1 MVHANQ
7 GPVSYHPG
15 DADTTIG
22 CWASDEVLNS
32 RSVKQLDMREREN
45 LGEEC
50 GGEERLLE
58 SE

>member
-1 MVHANQ
+1 MVHADQ
-7 GPVSYHPG
+7 GPVSYHSG

-32 RSVKQLDMREREN
+32 CSVKQLDIRERED

-50 GGEERLLE
+50 GGEECLLE